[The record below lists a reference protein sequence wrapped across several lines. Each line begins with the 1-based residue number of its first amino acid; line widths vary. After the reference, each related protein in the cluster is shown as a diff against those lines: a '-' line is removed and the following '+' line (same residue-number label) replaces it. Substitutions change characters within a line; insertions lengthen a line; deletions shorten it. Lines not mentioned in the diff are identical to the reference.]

1 MAGFFGAAVTLK
13 LTGIADFFE
22 LFPVFHV
29 LVMINV
35 PFINS
40 ERTPLPL
47 NHLTRLTESEGG
59 GMNLMCFFKENISPL
74 NA

>member
-1 MAGFFGAAVTLK
+1 MNRIYLGKTEEYTV
-13 LTGIADFFE
+13 
-22 LFPVFHV
+22 
-29 LVMINV
+29 
-35 PFINS
+35 FINS